1 MPTMS
6 RSCAATAFHNPLTHT
21 VWLQL
26 PGEEAGRV
34 LGTAATREGLGRVLA
49 SHGLIR
55 TGDWLKAYGPV
66 RSATVWT
73 EVPA

>member
-1 MPTMS
+1 MFVMS
-6 RSCAATAFHNPLTHT
+6 DTRATAFHNPVTHA
-21 VWLQL
+21 VWLQRAD
-26 PGEEAGRV
+26 GTTEV

-49 SHGLIR
+49 AAGLIR

-66 RSATVWT
+66 RSASVWT